1 MIVKKVY
8 LSPCLSL
15 FFITFLLSGCYEMK
29 VTDFSNDKN
38 KLVLEEY
45 FLGHTVAW
53 GIFEDRFGNLRRQ
66 FKVNID
72 GYFDDEFFVL
82 DEDFEYFDGEKD
94 NRVWQIKIIDDGV
107 YEGSAAD
114 ILGSATGVARGNALN
129 WKYIM
134 KLPIAGRNIKV
145 KFDDWMFLQSDDVLI
160 NRAVVSKWGLNIGTV
175 TIFFEKIN
183 SQTKQAV
190 N

>member
-8 LSPCLSL
+8 LSPFLGL

-29 VTDFSNDKN
+29 VTDFANDKN
-38 KLVLEEY
+38 KFVLEEY
-45 FLGHTVAW
+45 FLGQTVAW

-66 FKVNID
+66 FKVNIE
-72 GYFDDEFFVL
+72 GYFDDELFVL

-94 NRVWQIKIIDDGV
+94 NRVWQIKIINEGV

-114 ILGSATGVARGNALN
+114 IVGSAKGMAKGNALN
-129 WKYIM
+129 WQYTM
-134 KLPIAGRNIKV
+134 KLPIGGRNVKV

-175 TIFFEKIN
+175 TLFFEKVN
-183 SQTKQAV
+183 SQTKQAI